1 MHEIV
6 CVGDVHEGLSFD
18 FRIDPETGISERA
31 LDLHGNFAK
40 AARWAIEHRASLF
53 CILGDLFDRAHVAP
67 VFREMVRRDVIEPLG
82 DAGIEVWILAGNHDQ
97 PRRAVRST
105 SLDDY
110 RGYSHVKVFRDP
122 KMEVRDIDG
131 RRIGFILIPYMHPE
145 QVVEQVRETLA
156 KDVPRELA
164 YEAARRTW
172 QEWIR
177 NRAQDLKD
185 ADLRILFGHFEF
197 QGVRYA
203 STAPTEVVPNDFT
216 FTPDMIPDAIDLVV
230 FGHIHMHQT
239 VGGKIVYA
247 GAPERIDWGE
257 RLDPK
262 GFLVIRPEGGW
273 SFVELPARPMDKV
286 ETVVGLGDD
295 VTDDA
300 KVEAAA
306 VSNLEPAP
314 GPEGFVLEEI
324 EMRGFMRYL
333 EKTVPPLRFPEK
345 YTVIT
350 GRTGAGKSSIL
361 DAITFALYGKT
372 TRTDIQSVKL
382 ADVCRPN
389 GYVRV
394 AFRQGDER
402 WEITRGFTTKKES
415 YLEVTRDGEAVQG
428 TIPDKERTIR
438 DVVGLDYDGFRNST
452 FVRQE
457 EMKELGAASGAQR
470 LAVFQKL
477 FRLEIFEQALERA
490 KERFT
495 IVKGDIQAKEAEI
508 AAREEAL
515 GRLPALRQ
523 QLGSLDQERRERGA
537 RVAQLQAAL
546 EAGSREMKDLEAKH
560 ERWVRSSAALEDRST
575 RLKALEAR
583 EAELR
588 DQGQIA
594 AKLEPERAA
603 LEKEIEDLDRLREE
617 LDRLKETKATHQQ
630 RETAARA
637 AGREFDLAKHE
648 HEKRRDE
655 TKDRIDE
662 LHRKIASLRTDV
674 DRETAF
680 SSLRDE
686 GRLEERVTRIAREL
700 EWLADR
706 ADLVRELSE
715 EQARAEKALF
725 RVHEKV
731 ASIDQDSFVL
741 TEYKRQLEQL
751 KDDLRREADDS
762 HRLLQ
767 PLDDAK
773 IEALRQLDAV
783 PFTEMDEKRLEFV
796 GQSVLEKAGK
806 RKRLDELTILL
817 RQVGDMSARL
827 SDLAMQRQSLE
838 TERIALETELAGL
851 RSSEEAFGTAKARIE
866 TLQGELDAERKAWHL
881 LEGQAT
887 TLKEQIAGLEAD
899 AMKLKESERQ
909 REALRGE
916 LEIYDVLVNRVFH
929 KRGVVM
935 YAVDQLLPELE
946 IEASKNLSELT
957 DGRFGRI
964 RLETYEEGR
973 GHGIRILVQGVDGQW
988 HDVAEFSGGE
998 KTQINAALRFAIA
1011 RELASMPQIG
1021 RTFGRMKTL
1030 FIDEGDLGSLDTEIS
1045 RELFV
1050 QKLLRMGEVFEKV
1063 ILITHLAEIAE
1074 RFPGRIRVT
1083 MTPNQESKA
1092 EVLS

>member
-1 MHEIV
+1 M
-6 CVGDVHEGLSFD
+6 
-18 FRIDPETGISERA
+18 
-31 LDLHGNFAK
+31 
-40 AARWAIEHRASLF
+40 W
-53 CILGDLFDRAHVAP
+53 
-67 VFREMVRRDVIEPLG
+67 
-82 DAGIEVWILAGNHDQ
+82 
-97 PRRAVRST
+97 
-105 SLDDY
+105 
-110 RGYSHVKVFRDP
+110 
-122 KMEVRDIDG
+122 
-131 RRIGFILIPYMHPE
+131 
-145 QVVEQVRETLA
+145 
-156 KDVPRELA
+156 
-164 YEAARRTW
+164 
-172 QEWIR
+172 
-177 NRAQDLKD
+177 
-185 ADLRILFGHFEF
+185 
-197 QGVRYA
+197 
-203 STAPTEVVPNDFT
+203 
-216 FTPDMIPDAIDLVV
+216 
-230 FGHIHMHQT
+230 
-239 VGGKIVYA
+239 
-247 GAPERIDWGE
+247 
-257 RLDPK
+257 
-262 GFLVIRPEGGW
+262 
-273 SFVELPARPMDKV
+273 
-286 ETVVGLGDD
+286 
-295 VTDDA
+295 
-300 KVEAAA
+300 
-306 VSNLEPAP
+306 
-314 GPEGFVLEEI
+314 
-324 EMRGFMRYL
+324 GFMRYL

-350 GRTGAGKSSIL
+350 GRTGSGKSSIL

-394 AFRQGDER
+394 AFHQGDER
-402 WEITRGFTTKKES
+402 WDVTRGFTTKKES

-457 EMKELGAASGAQR
+457 EMKELGAASGSER

-495 IVKGDIQAKEAEI
+495 SLKSDIQAKEAEI
-508 AAREEAL
+508 AARQEAL
-515 GRLPALRQ
+515 GRLPDLQ
-523 QLGSLDQERRERGA
+523 KQLGALDEDRKVRGD
-537 RVAQLQAAL
+537 RVTKLQSDFELHAKEL
-546 EAGSREMKDLEAKH
+546 KDLEAKH
-560 ERWVRSSAALEDRST
+560 ERWVTSSSALEDRTT
-575 RLKALEAR
+575 RLKVLEAR
-583 EAELR
+583 VAEVR

-594 AKLEPERAA
+594 AKLEPERA
-603 LEKEIEDLDRLREE
+603 LLQKETDDLDRLREE

-637 AGREFDLAKHE
+637 SEREFDLAKRE

-655 TKDRIDE
+655 IKNRIDE
-662 LHRKIASLRTDV
+662 LHRKIASLRTDI

-706 ADLVRELSE
+706 RDLVRELSE
-715 EQARAEKALF
+715 EQARAEKALA

-762 HRLLQ
+762 HRLIQ

-783 PFTEMDEKRLEFV
+783 PFSQQDEKRLELV
-796 GQSVLEKAGK
+796 SHSVLEKTAK
-806 RKRLDELTILL
+806 RRRLDELAILL
-817 RQVGDMSARL
+817 REVGDVSARL
-827 SDLAMQRQSLE
+827 ADLEVQRKALE
-838 TERIALETELAGL
+838 TERAALVADLEGL
-851 RSSEEAFGTAKARIE
+851 RSSEEVFATSKAKLE

-881 LEGQAT
+881 LEGQAKA
-887 TLKEQIAGLEAD
+887 LKEQIVALETD
-899 AMKLKESERQ
+899 AKKLKESERQ
-909 REALRGE
+909 RESLRGE

-935 YAVDQLLPELE
+935 YAVNQLLPELE

-957 DGRFGRI
+957 DSRFGRI

-1030 FIDEGDLGSLDTEIS
+1030 FIDEGDLGSLDTEVS

-1063 ILITHLAEIAE
+1063 ILITHLAEVADK
-1074 RFPGRIRVT
+1074 FPGRIRVT
-1083 MTPNQESKA
+1083 MTPNQESRA
-1092 EVLS
+1092 EVLA

>member
-1 MHEIV
+1 
-6 CVGDVHEGLSFD
+6 
-18 FRIDPETGISERA
+18 
-31 LDLHGNFAK
+31 
-40 AARWAIEHRASLF
+40 
-53 CILGDLFDRAHVAP
+53 
-67 VFREMVRRDVIEPLG
+67 
-82 DAGIEVWILAGNHDQ
+82 
-97 PRRAVRST
+97 
-105 SLDDY
+105 
-110 RGYSHVKVFRDP
+110 
-122 KMEVRDIDG
+122 
-131 RRIGFILIPYMHPE
+131 
-145 QVVEQVRETLA
+145 VRE
-156 KDVPRELA
+156 
-164 YEAARRTW
+164 
-172 QEWIR
+172 
-177 NRAQDLKD
+177 D
-185 ADLRILFGHFEF
+185 AEI
-197 QGVRYA
+197 A
-203 STAPTEVVPNDFT
+203 
-216 FTPDMIPDAIDLVV
+216 
-230 FGHIHMHQT
+230 
-239 VGGKIVYA
+239 
-247 GAPERIDWGE
+247 
-257 RLDPK
+257 
-262 GFLVIRPEGGW
+262 
-273 SFVELPARPMDKV
+273 
-286 ETVVGLGDD
+286 
-295 VTDDA
+295 
-300 KVEAAA
+300 AAA
-306 VSNLEPAP
+306 VSHPEPTP

-361 DAITFALYGKT
+361 DAITFALYAKT

-382 ADVCRPN
+382 ADICRPN

-402 WEITRGFTTKKES
+402 WEVTRGFTTKKES

-428 TIPDKERTIR
+428 TIPDKERTVR

-490 KERFT
+490 KERFAT
-495 IVKGDIQAKEAEI
+495 VKGDIQAKEAEI
-508 AAREEAL
+508 AAREDAL
-515 GRLPALRQ
+515 GRLPTLRD
-523 QLGSLDQERRERGA
+523 QLTTLERERKVRGV
-537 RVAQLQAAL
+537 RVAQLQTDF
-546 EAGSREMKDLEAKH
+546 ETGSREAKDLEAKH
-560 ERWVRSSAALEDRST
+560 EQWVRSSAALEDRRA
-575 RLKALEAR
+575 RLGTLEAR
-583 EAELR
+583 AAEVR

-594 AKLEPERAA
+594 AKLEPERTV
-603 LEKEIEDLDRLREE
+603 LEKEIGDLDRLREE
-617 LDRLKETKATHQQ
+617 LDRLKETKAAHQQ
-630 RETAARA
+630 REAAARA
-637 AGREFDLAKHE
+637 AEREFDLAKRE

-655 TKDRIDE
+655 IKNRIDE
-662 LHRKIASLRTDV
+662 LHRKIASLRTDI

-700 EWLADR
+700 AWLADR

-715 EQARAEKALF
+715 EQARAEKALS

-751 KDDLRREADDS
+751 KEDLRREADDS
-762 HRLLQ
+762 HRLIR

-783 PFTEMDEKRLEFV
+783 PYSDSDEKRLEIV
-796 GQSVLEKAGK
+796 GRAVVEKTAK
-806 RKRLDELTILL
+806 RKRLDELAILL
-817 RQVGDMSARL
+817 RQVGDVTARL
-827 SDLAMQRQSLE
+827 ADLEVQRG
-838 TERIALETELAGL
+838 ALEKERAVLEAEVATLQ
-851 RSSEEAFGTAKARIE
+851 SSEEAFAATKGKLEA
-866 TLQGELDAERKAWHL
+866 LQADLDVERKAWHL

-887 TLKEQIAGLEAD
+887 AMRDQIAALEAD
-899 AMKLKESERQ
+899 AKKLKESERQ

-935 YAVDQLLPELE
+935 YAVEQLLPELE

-973 GHGIRILVQGVDGQW
+973 GHGIRILVQGVDGEW

-1063 ILITHLAEIAE
+1063 ILITHLAEIAD
-1074 RFPGRIRVT
+1074 RFPSRIRVT
-1083 MTPNQESKA
+1083 MTPNQESRA
-1092 EVLS
+1092 EVIA

>member
-1 MHEIV
+1 
-6 CVGDVHEGLSFD
+6 
-18 FRIDPETGISERA
+18 
-31 LDLHGNFAK
+31 
-40 AARWAIEHRASLF
+40 
-53 CILGDLFDRAHVAP
+53 
-67 VFREMVRRDVIEPLG
+67 
-82 DAGIEVWILAGNHDQ
+82 
-97 PRRAVRST
+97 
-105 SLDDY
+105 
-110 RGYSHVKVFRDP
+110 
-122 KMEVRDIDG
+122 
-131 RRIGFILIPYMHPE
+131 
-145 QVVEQVRETLA
+145 
-156 KDVPRELA
+156 
-164 YEAARRTW
+164 
-172 QEWIR
+172 
-177 NRAQDLKD
+177 
-185 ADLRILFGHFEF
+185 
-197 QGVRYA
+197 
-203 STAPTEVVPNDFT
+203 
-216 FTPDMIPDAIDLVV
+216 
-230 FGHIHMHQT
+230 
-239 VGGKIVYA
+239 
-247 GAPERIDWGE
+247 
-257 RLDPK
+257 
-262 GFLVIRPEGGW
+262 
-273 SFVELPARPMDKV
+273 
-286 ETVVGLGDD
+286 
-295 VTDDA
+295 
-300 KVEAAA
+300 
-306 VSNLEPAP
+306 
-314 GPEGFVLEEI
+314 
-324 EMRGFMRYL
+324 MRGFMRYL

-372 TRTDIQSVKL
+372 ARTDIQSVKL
-382 ADVCRPN
+382 ADICRPN

-394 AFRQGDER
+394 TFRQGDER
-402 WEITRGFTTKKES
+402 WEVTRGFTTKKES

-428 TIPDKERTIR
+428 TIPDKERTLR

-457 EMKELGAASGAQR
+457 EMKELGAASGSER

-490 KERFT
+490 KERFAS
-495 IVKGDIQAKEAEI
+495 VRGDIQAKEAEI

-515 GRLPALRQ
+515 ARLPGLQ
-523 QLGSLDQERRERGA
+523 EQLGGLDQERKERGA
-537 RVAQLQAAL
+537 RVAKLQTDFGL
-546 EAGSREMKDLEAKH
+546 GSKEMKTLEAKH
-560 ERWVRSSAALEDRST
+560 ERWVRSSAALEDRAM
-575 RLKALEAR
+575 RLKSLEAR
-583 EAELR
+583 VAEVR

-594 AKLEPERAA
+594 AKLEPERAL
-603 LEKEIEDLDRLREE
+603 LEKETEDLDRLREE
-617 LDRLKETKATHQQ
+617 LDRLKEQKATHTQ
-630 RETAARA
+630 REAAARA
-637 AGREFDLAKHE
+637 SVREFDLAKRE

-655 TKDRIDE
+655 IKNRIDE

-700 EWLADR
+700 AWLEDR
-706 ADLVRELSE
+706 VDLVRELSE
-715 EQARAEKALF
+715 EQARAEKALA

-751 KDDLRREADDS
+751 KDDLRHEADDS
-762 HRLLQ
+762 HRLIQ

-783 PFTEMDEKRLEFV
+783 PFTERDEKRLELV
-796 GQSVLEKAGK
+796 SHSVLEKAAW
-806 RKRLDELTILL
+806 RKRLDELAVLL
-817 RQVGDMSARL
+817 RQVGDVGARL
-827 SDLAMQRQSLE
+827 TDLEVQRKALE
-838 TERIALETELAGL
+838 TERANLETELADL
-851 RSSEEAFGTAKARIE
+851 WPSEETFAATKAKLEA
-866 TLQGELDAERKAWHL
+866 LQGELDAERKAWHL

-887 TLKEQIAGLEAD
+887 ALKEQIVALETD
-899 AMKLKESERQ
+899 ARKLKESQRQ
-909 REALRGE
+909 RELLRGE

-1030 FIDEGDLGSLDTEIS
+1030 FIDEGDLGSLDTEVS

-1063 ILITHLAEIAE
+1063 ILITHLAEVAD

-1083 MTPNQESKA
+1083 MTPNQESRA
-1092 EVLS
+1092 EVLA

>member
-1 MHEIV
+1 
-6 CVGDVHEGLSFD
+6 
-18 FRIDPETGISERA
+18 
-31 LDLHGNFAK
+31 
-40 AARWAIEHRASLF
+40 
-53 CILGDLFDRAHVAP
+53 
-67 VFREMVRRDVIEPLG
+67 
-82 DAGIEVWILAGNHDQ
+82 
-97 PRRAVRST
+97 
-105 SLDDY
+105 
-110 RGYSHVKVFRDP
+110 
-122 KMEVRDIDG
+122 
-131 RRIGFILIPYMHPE
+131 
-145 QVVEQVRETLA
+145 
-156 KDVPRELA
+156 
-164 YEAARRTW
+164 
-172 QEWIR
+172 
-177 NRAQDLKD
+177 
-185 ADLRILFGHFEF
+185 
-197 QGVRYA
+197 
-203 STAPTEVVPNDFT
+203 
-216 FTPDMIPDAIDLVV
+216 
-230 FGHIHMHQT
+230 
-239 VGGKIVYA
+239 
-247 GAPERIDWGE
+247 
-257 RLDPK
+257 
-262 GFLVIRPEGGW
+262 
-273 SFVELPARPMDKV
+273 
-286 ETVVGLGDD
+286 
-295 VTDDA
+295 
-300 KVEAAA
+300 
-306 VSNLEPAP
+306 
-314 GPEGFVLEEI
+314 
-324 EMRGFMRYL
+324 MRGFMRYL

-350 GRTGAGKSSIL
+350 GRTGSGKSSIL

-394 AFRQGDER
+394 AFHQGDER
-402 WEITRGFTTKKES
+402 WEVTRGFTTKKES
-415 YLEVTRDGEAVQG
+415 YLEVTRDVEAVQG

-457 EMKELGAASGAQR
+457 EMKELGAASGSER

-495 IVKGDIQAKEAEI
+495 SLKSDIQAKEAEI

-515 GRLPALRQ
+515 GRLPGLQQ
-523 QLGSLDQERRERGA
+523 QLGSLDEERKVRGG
-537 RVAQLQAAL
+537 RVSKLQTDFELHAK
-546 EAGSREMKDLEAKH
+546 EMKDLEAKH
-560 ERWVRSSAALEDRST
+560 ERWVKSSSALEDRTT

-583 EAELR
+583 VAEVR

-594 AKLEPERAA
+594 AKLEPERTL
-603 LEKEIEDLDRLREE
+603 LEKETDDLDRLREE
-617 LDRLKETKATHQQ
+617 LDRLKETKAAHQQ

-637 AGREFDLAKHE
+637 AEREFELAKRE

-655 TKDRIDE
+655 IKNRIDE
-662 LHRKIASLRTDV
+662 LHRKIASLRTDI

-686 GRLEERVTRIAREL
+686 GRLEERVMRIAREL

-706 ADLVRELSE
+706 KDLVRELSE
-715 EQARAEKALF
+715 EQARAEKALA

-741 TEYKRQLEQL
+741 TEHKRQLEQL
-751 KDDLRREADDS
+751 KDDLRQEADDS
-762 HRLLQ
+762 HRLIQ

-783 PFTEMDEKRLEFV
+783 PFTEQNEKRLEMI
-796 GQSVLEKAGK
+796 GQSVLEKAAK
-806 RKRLDELTILL
+806 RKRLDELAILL
-817 RQVGDMSARL
+817 RQVGDVGARL
-827 SDLAMQRQSLE
+827 ADLELQRKALE
-838 TERIALETELAGL
+838 TERAALETDLAGL
-851 RSSEEAFGTAKARIE
+851 RSSEDIFVASKARLE

-881 LEGQAT
+881 LEGQAKA
-887 TLKEQIAGLEAD
+887 LKEQIAALEAD
-899 AMKLKESERQ
+899 AKKLKESERQ
-909 REALRGE
+909 RESLRGE

-957 DGRFGRI
+957 DSRFGRI

-1030 FIDEGDLGSLDTEIS
+1030 FIDEGDLGSLDTEVS

-1063 ILITHLAEIAE
+1063 ILITHLAEVADK
-1074 RFPGRIRVT
+1074 FPGRIRVT
-1083 MTPNQESKA
+1083 MTPNQESRA
-1092 EVLS
+1092 EVLA

>member
-1 MHEIV
+1 MRDAAEI
-6 CVGDVHEGLSFD
+6 E
-18 FRIDPETGISERA
+18 A
-31 LDLHGNFAK
+31 
-40 AARWAIEHRASLF
+40 
-53 CILGDLFDRAHVAP
+53 VAGP
-67 VFREMVRRDVIEPLG
+67 
-82 DAGIEVWILAGNHDQ
+82 
-97 PRRAVRST
+97 
-105 SLDDY
+105 
-110 RGYSHVKVFRDP
+110 
-122 KMEVRDIDG
+122 
-131 RRIGFILIPYMHPE
+131 
-145 QVVEQVRETLA
+145 
-156 KDVPRELA
+156 
-164 YEAARRTW
+164 
-172 QEWIR
+172 
-177 NRAQDLKD
+177 
-185 ADLRILFGHFEF
+185 
-197 QGVRYA
+197 
-203 STAPTEVVPNDFT
+203 
-216 FTPDMIPDAIDLVV
+216 
-230 FGHIHMHQT
+230 
-239 VGGKIVYA
+239 
-247 GAPERIDWGE
+247 
-257 RLDPK
+257 
-262 GFLVIRPEGGW
+262 
-273 SFVELPARPMDKV
+273 
-286 ETVVGLGDD
+286 
-295 VTDDA
+295 
-300 KVEAAA
+300 
-306 VSNLEPAP
+306 NLEPPA
-314 GPEGFVLEEI
+314 GHEGFVLEEI

-333 EKTVPPLRFPEK
+333 EKTDPPLRFPEK

-394 AFRQGDER
+394 VFRQGDER
-402 WEITRGFTTKKES
+402 WEVTRGFTTKKES

-428 TIPDKERTIR
+428 TIPEKERTVR

-495 IVKGDIQAKEAEI
+495 SVKADIQAKEAEI

-515 GRLPALRQ
+515 GRLPALQQ
-523 QLGSLDQERRERGA
+523 QLAELDQERKVRGTQ
-537 RVAQLQAAL
+537 VAGLQAAL
-546 EAGSREMKDLEAKH
+546 EAGSKKVKDLEAKH
-560 ERWVRSSAALEDRST
+560 ERWVRSSAAIEDRTS

-583 EAELR
+583 VAEVR

-594 AKLEPERAA
+594 SKLEPERAL
-603 LEKEIEDLDRLREE
+603 LETETEDLDRLRED
-617 LDRLKETKATHQQ
+617 LDRLKETKASHQQ

-637 AGREFDLAKHE
+637 AEREFDLAKRE

-655 TKDRIDE
+655 IKDRIDE

-686 GRLEERVTRIAREL
+686 GRLEERVMRIAREL
-700 EWLADR
+700 EWLQDR

-715 EQARAEKALF
+715 EQARAEKALA

-751 KDDLRREADDS
+751 KEDLRREADDS

-773 IEALRQLDAV
+773 IVALRQLEAV
-783 PFTEMDEKRLEFV
+783 PFSESDEKRLATV
-796 GQSVLEKAGK
+796 GTAVLEKAAK
-806 RKRLDELTILL
+806 RKRLDELTTLL
-817 RQVGDMSARL
+817 RQVGDVSARL
-827 SDLAMQRQSLE
+827 ADLESQRKTLE
-838 TERIALETELAGL
+838 AECAELATDIEALRPSEDAFAAAKVQLEGL
-851 RSSEEAFGTAKARIE
+851 QRD
-866 TLQGELDAERKAWHL
+866 LDTERKAWHL

-887 TLKEQIAGLEAD
+887 ALTEQIVALEKD
-899 AMKLKESERQ
+899 AVKLKESERQ
-909 REALRGE
+909 RGALRSE

-957 DGRFGRI
+957 DRRFGRI

-1011 RELASMPQIG
+1011 RELASMPQLG

-1050 QKLLRMGEVFEKV
+1050 QKLLRMGDVFEKV
-1063 ILITHLAEIAE
+1063 ILITHLAEVAE

-1083 MTPNQESKA
+1083 MTPNQESRA
-1092 EVLS
+1092 EILA

>member
-1 MHEIV
+1 
-6 CVGDVHEGLSFD
+6 
-18 FRIDPETGISERA
+18 
-31 LDLHGNFAK
+31 
-40 AARWAIEHRASLF
+40 
-53 CILGDLFDRAHVAP
+53 
-67 VFREMVRRDVIEPLG
+67 
-82 DAGIEVWILAGNHDQ
+82 
-97 PRRAVRST
+97 
-105 SLDDY
+105 
-110 RGYSHVKVFRDP
+110 
-122 KMEVRDIDG
+122 
-131 RRIGFILIPYMHPE
+131 
-145 QVVEQVRETLA
+145 
-156 KDVPRELA
+156 
-164 YEAARRTW
+164 
-172 QEWIR
+172 
-177 NRAQDLKD
+177 
-185 ADLRILFGHFEF
+185 
-197 QGVRYA
+197 
-203 STAPTEVVPNDFT
+203 
-216 FTPDMIPDAIDLVV
+216 
-230 FGHIHMHQT
+230 
-239 VGGKIVYA
+239 
-247 GAPERIDWGE
+247 
-257 RLDPK
+257 
-262 GFLVIRPEGGW
+262 
-273 SFVELPARPMDKV
+273 
-286 ETVVGLGDD
+286 
-295 VTDDA
+295 
-300 KVEAAA
+300 
-306 VSNLEPAP
+306 
-314 GPEGFVLEEI
+314 
-324 EMRGFMRYL
+324 MRYL

-350 GRTGAGKSSIL
+350 GRTGSGKSSIL

-394 AFRQGDER
+394 AFHQGDER
-402 WEITRGFTTKKES
+402 WDVTRGFTTKKES

-457 EMKELGAASGAQR
+457 EMKELGAASGSER

-477 FRLEIFEQALERA
+477 FRLEVFEQALERA

-495 IVKGDIQAKEAEI
+495 SLKSDIQAKEAEI

-515 GRLPALRQ
+515 GRLPGLQQ
-523 QLGSLDQERRERGA
+523 QLAGLDEERKVRGD
-537 RVAQLQAAL
+537 RVSKLQTDFEL
-546 EAGSREMKDLEAKH
+546 HSKETKDLEAKH
-560 ERWVRSSAALEDRST
+560 ERWVRSSSALEDRT
-575 RLKALEAR
+575 ARLKALEAR
-583 EAELR
+583 VAEVR

-594 AKLEPERAA
+594 AKLEPERA
-603 LEKEIEDLDRLREE
+603 LLQKETEDLDRLREE
-617 LDRLKETKATHQQ
+617 LDRLKERKASHQQ

-637 AGREFDLAKHE
+637 SEREFDLAKRE

-655 TKDRIDE
+655 IKNRIDE
-662 LHRKIASLRTDV
+662 LHRKIASLRTDI

-700 EWLADR
+700 AWLADR
-706 ADLVRELSE
+706 SDLVRELSE
-715 EQARAEKALF
+715 EQARAEKALA

-741 TEYKRQLEQL
+741 TEYKSQLEQL
-751 KDDLRREADDS
+751 KDDLRHEADDS
-762 HRLLQ
+762 HRLIQ

-783 PFTEMDEKRLEFV
+783 PFTEMDEKRLDLV
-796 GQSVLEKAGK
+796 SHSVLEKTAK
-806 RKRLDELTILL
+806 RKRLDELAILL
-817 RQVGDMSARL
+817 REVGDVSARL
-827 SDLAMQRQSLE
+827 ADLEVQRKTLEAERAALVRDLAE
-838 TERIALETELAGL
+838 L
-851 RSSEEAFGTAKARIE
+851 RSSEDAFAASKAKLE
-866 TLQGELDAERKAWHL
+866 TLQSELDAERKAWHL
-881 LEGQAT
+881 LEGQAKA
-887 TLKEQIAGLEAD
+887 LKEQIAALETD
-899 AMKLKESERQ
+899 AKKLKESERQ
-909 REALRGE
+909 RESLRGE

-957 DGRFGRI
+957 DSRFGRI

-973 GHGIRILVQGVDGQW
+973 GHGIRILVQGVDAQW

-1030 FIDEGDLGSLDTEIS
+1030 FIDEGDLGSLDTEVS

-1063 ILITHLAEIAE
+1063 ILITHLAEVADK
-1074 RFPGRIRVT
+1074 FPGRIRVT
-1083 MTPNQESKA
+1083 MTPNQESRA
-1092 EVLS
+1092 EVLA

>member
-1 MHEIV
+1 
-6 CVGDVHEGLSFD
+6 
-18 FRIDPETGISERA
+18 
-31 LDLHGNFAK
+31 
-40 AARWAIEHRASLF
+40 
-53 CILGDLFDRAHVAP
+53 
-67 VFREMVRRDVIEPLG
+67 
-82 DAGIEVWILAGNHDQ
+82 
-97 PRRAVRST
+97 
-105 SLDDY
+105 
-110 RGYSHVKVFRDP
+110 
-122 KMEVRDIDG
+122 VRDDAEI
-131 RRIGFILIPYMHPE
+131 E
-145 QVVEQVRETLA
+145 TAVVSNIE
-156 KDVPRELA
+156 
-164 YEAARRTW
+164 
-172 QEWIR
+172 
-177 NRAQDLKD
+177 
-185 ADLRILFGHFEF
+185 
-197 QGVRYA
+197 
-203 STAPTEVVPNDFT
+203 APT
-216 FTPDMIPDAIDLVV
+216 A
-230 FGHIHMHQT
+230 
-239 VGGKIVYA
+239 
-247 GAPERIDWGE
+247 
-257 RLDPK
+257 
-262 GFLVIRPEGGW
+262 
-273 SFVELPARPMDKV
+273 
-286 ETVVGLGDD
+286 
-295 VTDDA
+295 
-300 KVEAAA
+300 
-306 VSNLEPAP
+306 
-314 GPEGFVLEEI
+314 PEGFVLEEI

-382 ADVCRPN
+382 SDVCRPN

-394 AFRQGDER
+394 AFHQGDER
-402 WEITRGFTTKKES
+402 WDVTRGFTTKKES

-457 EMKELGAASGAQR
+457 EMKELGAASGSER

-495 IVKGDIQAKEAEI
+495 SLKSDIQAKEAEI

-515 GRLPALRQ
+515 GRLPDLHQ
-523 QLGSLDQERRERGA
+523 QLGGLDEERKVRGD
-537 RVAQLQAAL
+537 RVAKLQSDF
-546 EAGSREMKDLEAKH
+546 EVHSKEMKDLEVKH
-560 ERWVRSSAALEDRST
+560 ERWVRSSSALEDRTT

-583 EAELR
+583 VAEVR

-594 AKLEPERAA
+594 AKLEPERA
-603 LEKEIEDLDRLREE
+603 LLQKETDDLDRLREE
-617 LDRLKETKATHQQ
+617 LDLLKETKATHQQ
-630 RETAARA
+630 REAAARA
-637 AGREFDLAKHE
+637 SEREFDLAKRE

-655 TKDRIDE
+655 IKNRIDE
-662 LHRKIASLRTDV
+662 LHRKIASLRTDI

-686 GRLEERVTRIAREL
+686 GRLEERVTRIGREL

-706 ADLVRELSE
+706 VDLVRELSE
-715 EQARAEKALF
+715 EQARAEKALA

-751 KDDLRREADDS
+751 KDDLRHEADDS
-762 HRLLQ
+762 HRLIQ

-783 PFTEMDEKRLEFV
+783 PFTERDEKRLDTV
-796 GQSVLEKAGK
+796 SHSVLEKAAQ
-806 RKRLDELTILL
+806 RKRLDELAILL
-817 RQVGDMSARL
+817 RQVGDVSARL
-827 SDLAMQRQSLE
+827 VDLEVQRKSLE
-838 TERIALETELAGL
+838 TEHAALEAELAGL
-851 RSSEEAFGTAKARIE
+851 RSSEEAFAAAKAKLE
-866 TLQGELDAERKAWHL
+866 ALQGELDAERKAWHL

-887 TLKEQIAGLEAD
+887 ALKEQIAALETD
-899 AMKLKESERQ
+899 AKKLKESERQ
-909 REALRGE
+909 RGALREE

-973 GHGIRILVQGVDGQW
+973 GHGIRILVQGVDGRW

-1030 FIDEGDLGSLDTEIS
+1030 FIDEGDLGSLDTEVS

-1063 ILITHLAEIAE
+1063 ILITHLTEVAEK
-1074 RFPGRIRVT
+1074 FPGRIRVT
-1083 MTPNQESKA
+1083 MTPSQESRA
-1092 EVLS
+1092 EVLA

>member
-1 MHEIV
+1 
-6 CVGDVHEGLSFD
+6 
-18 FRIDPETGISERA
+18 
-31 LDLHGNFAK
+31 
-40 AARWAIEHRASLF
+40 
-53 CILGDLFDRAHVAP
+53 
-67 VFREMVRRDVIEPLG
+67 
-82 DAGIEVWILAGNHDQ
+82 
-97 PRRAVRST
+97 
-105 SLDDY
+105 
-110 RGYSHVKVFRDP
+110 
-122 KMEVRDIDG
+122 VRDDAEI
-131 RRIGFILIPYMHPE
+131 
-145 QVVEQVRETLA
+145 
-156 KDVPRELA
+156 
-164 YEAARRTW
+164 EA
-172 QEWIR
+172 
-177 NRAQDLKD
+177 
-185 ADLRILFGHFEF
+185 
-197 QGVRYA
+197 
-203 STAPTEVVPNDFT
+203 S
-216 FTPDMIPDAIDLVV
+216 
-230 FGHIHMHQT
+230 
-239 VGGKIVYA
+239 
-247 GAPERIDWGE
+247 
-257 RLDPK
+257 
-262 GFLVIRPEGGW
+262 
-273 SFVELPARPMDKV
+273 
-286 ETVVGLGDD
+286 
-295 VTDDA
+295 
-300 KVEAAA
+300 A
-306 VSNLEPAP
+306 VSNLEPSP

-402 WEITRGFTTKKES
+402 WEVTRGFTTKKES
-415 YLEVTRDGEAVQG
+415 YLELTRDGEAVQG

-452 FVRQE
+452 FVRQD

-490 KERFT
+490 KEKFAS
-495 IVKGDIQAKEAEI
+495 VKSDIQAKDAEI
-508 AAREEAL
+508 AAREESL
-515 GRLPALRQ
+515 GRLPSLQ
-523 QLGSLDQERRERGA
+523 EQLAGLDQERKVRGEKV
-537 RVAQLQAAL
+537 RQLQGAFEAL
-546 EAGSREMKDLEAKH
+546 TKEVKDLETKH
-560 ERWVRSSAALEDRST
+560 ERWVRSSAALEDRTT
-575 RLKALEAR
+575 RLRALEIR
-583 EAELR
+583 TAEVR

-594 AKLEPERAA
+594 AKLEPERSL
-603 LEKEIEDLDRLREE
+603 LEKETEDLDRLREE
-617 LDRLKETKATHQQ
+617 FDRLKETKAAHLQ

-637 AGREFDLAKHE
+637 AEREFDLAKRE

-655 TKDRIDE
+655 IKNRIDE
-662 LHRKIASLRTDV
+662 MHRKIASLRTDI

-700 EWLADR
+700 EWLAER
-706 ADLVRELSE
+706 PGLVRELSE
-715 EQARAEKALF
+715 EQARAEKALA

-741 TEYKRQLEQL
+741 TEYKRQIEQL

-762 HRLLQ
+762 HRLIQ

-773 IEALRQLDAV
+773 IEALRQLDAIPYSEV
-783 PFTEMDEKRLEFV
+783 DEKRLELLSRAV
-796 GQSVLEKAGK
+796 VDKTGK
-806 RKRLDELTILL
+806 RKRLDDLTILL
-817 RQVGDMSARL
+817 RQVGEVVARL
-827 SDLAMQRQSLE
+827 ADLEVQRN
-838 TERIALETELAGL
+838 ALEKERGDLEVDIASL
-851 RSSEEAFGTAKARIE
+851 RPSEEAFATVKGKLE
-866 TLQGELDAERKAWHL
+866 TLQAELDVERKAWHL

-887 TLKEQIAGLEAD
+887 ALKEQIVALEAD
-899 AMKLKESERQ
+899 AKKLKESERQ
-909 REALRGE
+909 REAMRGE

-957 DGRFGRI
+957 DSRFGRI

-1063 ILITHLAEIAE
+1063 ILITHLAEVAE
-1074 RFPGRIRVT
+1074 KFPGRIRVT
-1083 MTPNQESKA
+1083 MTPSQESRA
-1092 EVLS
+1092 EVLA

>member
-1 MHEIV
+1 
-6 CVGDVHEGLSFD
+6 
-18 FRIDPETGISERA
+18 
-31 LDLHGNFAK
+31 
-40 AARWAIEHRASLF
+40 
-53 CILGDLFDRAHVAP
+53 
-67 VFREMVRRDVIEPLG
+67 
-82 DAGIEVWILAGNHDQ
+82 
-97 PRRAVRST
+97 
-105 SLDDY
+105 
-110 RGYSHVKVFRDP
+110 
-122 KMEVRDIDG
+122 
-131 RRIGFILIPYMHPE
+131 
-145 QVVEQVRETLA
+145 
-156 KDVPRELA
+156 
-164 YEAARRTW
+164 
-172 QEWIR
+172 
-177 NRAQDLKD
+177 
-185 ADLRILFGHFEF
+185 
-197 QGVRYA
+197 
-203 STAPTEVVPNDFT
+203 
-216 FTPDMIPDAIDLVV
+216 
-230 FGHIHMHQT
+230 
-239 VGGKIVYA
+239 
-247 GAPERIDWGE
+247 
-257 RLDPK
+257 
-262 GFLVIRPEGGW
+262 
-273 SFVELPARPMDKV
+273 
-286 ETVVGLGDD
+286 
-295 VTDDA
+295 
-300 KVEAAA
+300 
-306 VSNLEPAP
+306 
-314 GPEGFVLEEI
+314 
-324 EMRGFMRYL
+324 MRGFMRYL

-372 TRTDIQSVKL
+372 ARTDIQSVKL
-382 ADVCRPN
+382 ADICRPN

-394 AFRQGDER
+394 TFRQGDER
-402 WEITRGFTTKKES
+402 WEVTRGFTTKKES

-428 TIPDKERTIR
+428 TIPDKERTLR

-457 EMKELGAASGAQR
+457 EMKELGAASGSER

-490 KERFT
+490 KERFAS
-495 IVKGDIQAKEAEI
+495 VRGDIQAKEAEI

-515 GRLPALRQ
+515 ARLPGLQ
-523 QLGSLDQERRERGA
+523 EQLGGLDQERKERGA
-537 RVAQLQAAL
+537 RVAKLQTDFGL
-546 EAGSREMKDLEAKH
+546 GSKEMKTLEAKH
-560 ERWVRSSAALEDRST
+560 ERWVRSSAALEDRAM
-575 RLKALEAR
+575 RLKSLEAR
-583 EAELR
+583 VTEVR

-594 AKLEPERAA
+594 AKLEPERAL
-603 LEKEIEDLDRLREE
+603 LEKETEDLDRLREE
-617 LDRLKETKATHQQ
+617 LDRLKEQKATHTQ
-630 RETAARA
+630 REAAARA
-637 AGREFDLAKHE
+637 SVREFDLAKRE

-655 TKDRIDE
+655 IKNRIDE

-700 EWLADR
+700 AWLEDR
-706 ADLVRELSE
+706 VDLVRELSE
-715 EQARAEKALF
+715 EQARAEKALA

-751 KDDLRREADDS
+751 KDDLRHEADDS
-762 HRLLQ
+762 HRLIQ

-783 PFTEMDEKRLEFV
+783 PFTERDEKRLELV
-796 GQSVLEKAGK
+796 SHSVLEKAAW
-806 RKRLDELTILL
+806 RKRLDELAVLL
-817 RQVGDMSARL
+817 RQVGDVGARL
-827 SDLAMQRQSLE
+827 TDLEVQRKVLE
-838 TERIALETELAGL
+838 TERANLETELADL
-851 RSSEEAFGTAKARIE
+851 RPSEETFAATKAKLEA
-866 TLQGELDAERKAWHL
+866 LQGELDAERKAWHL

-887 TLKEQIAGLEAD
+887 ALKEQIVALETD
-899 AMKLKESERQ
+899 ARKLKESQRQ
-909 REALRGE
+909 RELLRGE

-1030 FIDEGDLGSLDTEIS
+1030 FIDEGDLGSLDTEVS

-1063 ILITHLAEIAE
+1063 ILITHLAEVAD

-1083 MTPNQESKA
+1083 MTPNQESRA
-1092 EVLS
+1092 EVLA

>member
-1 MHEIV
+1 
-6 CVGDVHEGLSFD
+6 
-18 FRIDPETGISERA
+18 
-31 LDLHGNFAK
+31 
-40 AARWAIEHRASLF
+40 
-53 CILGDLFDRAHVAP
+53 
-67 VFREMVRRDVIEPLG
+67 
-82 DAGIEVWILAGNHDQ
+82 
-97 PRRAVRST
+97 
-105 SLDDY
+105 
-110 RGYSHVKVFRDP
+110 
-122 KMEVRDIDG
+122 
-131 RRIGFILIPYMHPE
+131 
-145 QVVEQVRETLA
+145 
-156 KDVPRELA
+156 
-164 YEAARRTW
+164 
-172 QEWIR
+172 
-177 NRAQDLKD
+177 
-185 ADLRILFGHFEF
+185 
-197 QGVRYA
+197 
-203 STAPTEVVPNDFT
+203 
-216 FTPDMIPDAIDLVV
+216 
-230 FGHIHMHQT
+230 
-239 VGGKIVYA
+239 
-247 GAPERIDWGE
+247 
-257 RLDPK
+257 
-262 GFLVIRPEGGW
+262 
-273 SFVELPARPMDKV
+273 
-286 ETVVGLGDD
+286 
-295 VTDDA
+295 
-300 KVEAAA
+300 
-306 VSNLEPAP
+306 
-314 GPEGFVLEEI
+314 
-324 EMRGFMRYL
+324 MRGFMRYL

-372 TRTDIQSVKL
+372 ARTDIQSVRL
-382 ADVCRPN
+382 ADICRPN

-402 WEITRGFTTKKES
+402 WEVTRGFTTKKES
-415 YLEVTRDGEAVQG
+415 HLEVTRDGEAVQG

-457 EMKELGAASGAQR
+457 EMKELGAASGSER

-490 KERFT
+490 KDRFAS
-495 IVKGDIQAKEAEI
+495 VRGDIQAKEAEI

-515 GRLPALRQ
+515 ARLPGLQ
-523 QLGSLDQERRERGA
+523 EQLGGLDQERKERGA
-537 RVAQLQAAL
+537 RVAKLQTDFEL
-546 EAGSREMKDLEAKH
+546 GSKEMKTLEAKH
-560 ERWVRSSAALEDRST
+560 ERWVRSSAALEDRAM
-575 RLKALEAR
+575 RLKSLEAR
-583 EAELR
+583 VAEVR

-594 AKLEPERAA
+594 AKLEPERAL
-603 LEKEIEDLDRLREE
+603 LEKETEDLERLREE
-617 LDRLKETKATHQQ
+617 LDRLKETKATHTQ
-630 RETAARA
+630 REAAARA
-637 AGREFDLAKHE
+637 SEREFDLAKRE

-655 TKDRIDE
+655 IKNRIDE

-700 EWLADR
+700 AWLEDR
-706 ADLVRELSE
+706 VDLVRELSE
-715 EQARAEKALF
+715 EQARAEKALA

-751 KDDLRREADDS
+751 KDDLRHEADDS
-762 HRLLQ
+762 HRLIH

-783 PFTEMDEKRLEFV
+783 PFTERDEKRLELV
-796 GQSVLEKAGK
+796 SHSVLEKAAW
-806 RKRLDELTILL
+806 RKRLDELAILL
-817 RQVGDMSARL
+817 RQVGDVGARL
-827 SDLAMQRQSLE
+827 TDLEVQRKALE
-838 TERIALETELAGL
+838 TERANLETQLADL
-851 RSSEEAFGTAKARIE
+851 RPSEETFAATKAKLEA
-866 TLQGELDAERKAWHL
+866 LQRELDAERKAWHL

-887 TLKEQIAGLEAD
+887 ALKEQIVALETD
-899 AMKLKESERQ
+899 AKKLKESQRQ
-909 REALRGE
+909 RESLRGE

-957 DGRFGRI
+957 DRRFGRI

-1030 FIDEGDLGSLDTEIS
+1030 FIDEGDLGSLDTEVS

-1063 ILITHLAEIAE
+1063 ILITHLAEVAD

-1083 MTPNQESKA
+1083 MTPNQESRA
-1092 EVLS
+1092 EVLA

>member
-1 MHEIV
+1 
-6 CVGDVHEGLSFD
+6 
-18 FRIDPETGISERA
+18 
-31 LDLHGNFAK
+31 
-40 AARWAIEHRASLF
+40 
-53 CILGDLFDRAHVAP
+53 
-67 VFREMVRRDVIEPLG
+67 
-82 DAGIEVWILAGNHDQ
+82 
-97 PRRAVRST
+97 
-105 SLDDY
+105 
-110 RGYSHVKVFRDP
+110 
-122 KMEVRDIDG
+122 
-131 RRIGFILIPYMHPE
+131 
-145 QVVEQVRETLA
+145 
-156 KDVPRELA
+156 
-164 YEAARRTW
+164 
-172 QEWIR
+172 
-177 NRAQDLKD
+177 
-185 ADLRILFGHFEF
+185 
-197 QGVRYA
+197 
-203 STAPTEVVPNDFT
+203 
-216 FTPDMIPDAIDLVV
+216 
-230 FGHIHMHQT
+230 
-239 VGGKIVYA
+239 
-247 GAPERIDWGE
+247 
-257 RLDPK
+257 
-262 GFLVIRPEGGW
+262 
-273 SFVELPARPMDKV
+273 
-286 ETVVGLGDD
+286 
-295 VTDDA
+295 
-300 KVEAAA
+300 
-306 VSNLEPAP
+306 
-314 GPEGFVLEEI
+314 
-324 EMRGFMRYL
+324 MRGFMRYL

-372 TRTDIQSVKL
+372 ARTDIQSVKL
-382 ADVCRPN
+382 ADICRPN

-402 WEITRGFTTKKES
+402 WEVTRGFTTKKES
-415 YLEVTRDGEAVQG
+415 YLEVTRDAEAVQG
-428 TIPDKERTIR
+428 TIPDKERTLR

-457 EMKELGAASGAQR
+457 EMKELGAASGSER

-490 KERFT
+490 KERFAS
-495 IVKGDIQAKEAEI
+495 VRGDVQAKEAEI

-515 GRLPALRQ
+515 ARLPGLQ
-523 QLGSLDQERRERGA
+523 EQLGGLDHERRERGA
-537 RVAQLQAAL
+537 RVAELQTDFEL
-546 EAGSREMKDLEAKH
+546 GSKEMKTLEAKH
-560 ERWVRSSAALEDRST
+560 ERWVRSSAALEDRAM
-575 RLKALEAR
+575 RLKSLEAR
-583 EAELR
+583 AAEVR

-594 AKLEPERAA
+594 AKLEPERAL
-603 LEKEIEDLDRLREE
+603 LEKETEDLDRLREE
-617 LDRLKETKATHQQ
+617 LDRLKETKATHTQ
-630 RETAARA
+630 REAAARA
-637 AGREFDLAKHE
+637 SEREFDLAKRE

-655 TKDRIDE
+655 IKNRIDE

-700 EWLADR
+700 AWLEDR
-706 ADLVRELSE
+706 VDLVRELSE
-715 EQARAEKALF
+715 EQARAEKALA

-751 KDDLRREADDS
+751 KDDLRHEADDS
-762 HRLLQ
+762 HRLIQ

-783 PFTEMDEKRLEFV
+783 PFTERDEKRLELV
-796 GQSVLEKAGK
+796 SHSVLEKAAR
-806 RKRLDELTILL
+806 RKRLDELAVLL
-817 RQVGDMSARL
+817 RQVGDVGARL
-827 SDLAMQRQSLE
+827 MDLEVQRKALE
-838 TERIALETELAGL
+838 KERANLETELADL
-851 RSSEEAFGTAKARIE
+851 RPSEEAFAATKATLE
-866 TLQGELDAERKAWHL
+866 ALQGELDAERKAWHL

-887 TLKEQIAGLEAD
+887 ALKEQIVALETD
-899 AMKLKESERQ
+899 ARKLKESQRQ
-909 REALRGE
+909 RESLRGE

-1030 FIDEGDLGSLDTEIS
+1030 FIDEGDLGSLDTEVS

-1063 ILITHLAEIAE
+1063 ILITHLAEVAD

-1083 MTPNQESKA
+1083 MTPNQESRA
-1092 EVLS
+1092 EVLA

>member
-1 MHEIV
+1 M
-6 CVGDVHEGLSFD
+6 
-18 FRIDPETGISERA
+18 
-31 LDLHGNFAK
+31 
-40 AARWAIEHRASLF
+40 
-53 CILGDLFDRAHVAP
+53 
-67 VFREMVRRDVIEPLG
+67 RDE
-82 DAGIEVWILAGNHDQ
+82 AEV
-97 PRRAVRST
+97 
-105 SLDDY
+105 
-110 RGYSHVKVFRDP
+110 
-122 KMEVRDIDG
+122 EV
-131 RRIGFILIPYMHPE
+131 
-145 QVVEQVRETLA
+145 
-156 KDVPRELA
+156 
-164 YEAARRTW
+164 
-172 QEWIR
+172 
-177 NRAQDLKD
+177 
-185 ADLRILFGHFEF
+185 
-197 QGVRYA
+197 
-203 STAPTEVVPNDFT
+203 
-216 FTPDMIPDAIDLVV
+216 
-230 FGHIHMHQT
+230 
-239 VGGKIVYA
+239 
-247 GAPERIDWGE
+247 
-257 RLDPK
+257 
-262 GFLVIRPEGGW
+262 
-273 SFVELPARPMDKV
+273 
-286 ETVVGLGDD
+286 
-295 VTDDA
+295 
-300 KVEAAA
+300 AA
-306 VSNLEPAP
+306 VSNLEPTPSA
-314 GPEGFVLEEI
+314 EGFVLEEI

-402 WEITRGFTTKKES
+402 WEVTRGFTTKKES

-457 EMKELGAASGAQR
+457 EMKELGAAGGAQR

-495 IVKGDIQAKEAEI
+495 SVKGDIQAKEAEI

-523 QLGSLDQERRERGA
+523 QLGGLDEERKQRGA

-546 EAGSREMKDLEAKH
+546 EAGSKEMQDLEAKH
-560 ERWVRSSAALEDRST
+560 ERWVRSSAALEDRSL
-575 RLKALEAR
+575 RLKALGAR
-583 EAELR
+583 EAEVR

-603 LEKEIEDLDRLREE
+603 LENEIGDLDRVREE
-617 LDRLKETKATHQQ
+617 LDRLKETKAAHEQ

-655 TKDRIDE
+655 TKNRIDE
-662 LHRKIASLRTDV
+662 LHRKIASLRTDI

-715 EQARAEKALF
+715 EQARAEKALS

-731 ASIDQDSFVL
+731 ASIDADSFVL

-751 KDDLRREADDS
+751 KDDLRREADES

-783 PFTEMDEKRLEFV
+783 PFTELDGKRLVLV
-796 GQSVLEKAGK
+796 GESVAEKAGK

-817 RQVGDMSARL
+817 RQVGDVSARL
-827 SDLAMQRQSLE
+827 ADFAVQRKSLE
-838 TERIALETELAGL
+838 AERTSLEAELAGL
-851 RSSEEAFGTAKARIE
+851 RSSEEAFGAAKAKIE

-887 TLKEQIAGLEAD
+887 TLTEQIAGLEAD
-899 AMKLKESERQ
+899 AKKLKESQRQ

-973 GHGIRILVQGVDGQW
+973 GHGIRILVQGVDGRW

-1063 ILITHLAEIAE
+1063 ILITHLAEIAD

-1083 MTPNQESKA
+1083 MTPTQESRA

>member
-177 NRAQDLKD
+177 NRAQDLRD

-216 FTPDMIPDAIDLVV
+216 FTTDMIPDTIDLVV

-286 ETVVGLGDD
+286 ETVVGMGDD
-295 VTDDA
+295 VTEKVLAAIPMEVTGHLVRIEVTLPDELRNRLDEKRLADRLRDA
-300 KVEAAA
+300 FHYEVKFISASRPRV
-306 VSNLEPAP
+306 V
-314 GPEGFVLEEI
+314 
-324 EMRGFMRYL
+324 
-333 EKTVPPLRFPEK
+333 TEK

-402 WEITRGFTTKKES
+402 WEVTRGFTTKKES
-415 YLEVTRDGEAVQG
+415 YLELTRDGEAVQG

-495 IVKGDIQAKEAEI
+495 SVKGDIQAKDAEI
-508 AAREEAL
+508 SAREEAL
-515 GRLPALRQ
+515 GRLPALQ
-523 QLGSLDQERRERGA
+523 EQLGGLDQERKERGT
-537 RVAQLQAAL
+537 RVAQLQATL

-560 ERWVRSSAALEDRST
+560 ERWVRSSAALEDRT
-575 RLKALEAR
+575 ARLKALETR
-583 EAELR
+583 EAEVR

-594 AKLEPERAA
+594 AKLEPERAT

-617 LDRLKETKATHQQ
+617 RDRLKETKADHQQ

-662 LHRKIASLRTDV
+662 LHRKIASLRTDI

-700 EWLADR
+700 QWLVDR

-715 EQARAEKALF
+715 EQARAEKALS

-751 KDDLRREADDS
+751 KDDPRREADDS
-762 HRLLQ
+762 HRLLP
-767 PLDDAK
+767 PLDD
-773 IEALRQLDAV
+773 
-783 PFTEMDEKRLEFV
+783 
-796 GQSVLEKAGK
+796 
-806 RKRLDELTILL
+806 
-817 RQVGDMSARL
+817 
-827 SDLAMQRQSLE
+827 
-838 TERIALETELAGL
+838 
-851 RSSEEAFGTAKARIE
+851 ARIE

-899 AMKLKESERQ
+899 AVKLKESERQ
-909 REALRGE
+909 REALRGQ

-973 GHGIRILVQGVDGQW
+973 GHGIRILVQGVDGEW

-1092 EVLS
+1092 EVLA

>member
-1 MHEIV
+1 M
-6 CVGDVHEGLSFD
+6 
-18 FRIDPETGISERA
+18 
-31 LDLHGNFAK
+31 
-40 AARWAIEHRASLF
+40 
-53 CILGDLFDRAHVAP
+53 
-67 VFREMVRRDVIEPLG
+67 
-82 DAGIEVWILAGNHDQ
+82 
-97 PRRAVRST
+97 
-105 SLDDY
+105 
-110 RGYSHVKVFRDP
+110 
-122 KMEVRDIDG
+122 
-131 RRIGFILIPYMHPE
+131 
-145 QVVEQVRETLA
+145 
-156 KDVPRELA
+156 
-164 YEAARRTW
+164 
-172 QEWIR
+172 
-177 NRAQDLKD
+177 
-185 ADLRILFGHFEF
+185 
-197 QGVRYA
+197 
-203 STAPTEVVPNDFT
+203 
-216 FTPDMIPDAIDLVV
+216 
-230 FGHIHMHQT
+230 
-239 VGGKIVYA
+239 
-247 GAPERIDWGE
+247 
-257 RLDPK
+257 
-262 GFLVIRPEGGW
+262 
-273 SFVELPARPMDKV
+273 
-286 ETVVGLGDD
+286 
-295 VTDDA
+295 
-300 KVEAAA
+300 
-306 VSNLEPAP
+306 
-314 GPEGFVLEEI
+314 

-333 EKTVPPLRFPEK
+333 EKTAPPLRFPEK

-372 TRTDIQSVKL
+372 ARTDIQSVKL
-382 ADVCRPN
+382 ADICRPN

-402 WEITRGFTTKKES
+402 WEVTRGFTTKKES

-457 EMKELGAASGAQR
+457 EMKELGAASGSER

-477 FRLEIFEQALERA
+477 FRLEVFEQALERA

-495 IVKGDIQAKEAEI
+495 SVRGDIQAKEAEI

-515 GRLPALRQ
+515 ARLPGLQ
-523 QLGSLDQERRERGA
+523 EQLGGLDQERKERGA
-537 RVAQLQAAL
+537 RVAKLQTDFEL
-546 EAGSREMKDLEAKH
+546 GSREMKALEAKH
-560 ERWVRSSAALEDRST
+560 ERWVRSSAALEDRAM
-575 RLKALEAR
+575 RLKSLEAR
-583 EAELR
+583 VAEVR

-594 AKLEPERAA
+594 AKLEPERAL
-603 LEKEIEDLDRLREE
+603 LEKETEDLDRLREE
-617 LDRLKETKATHQQ
+617 LDRLKETKATHTQ
-630 RETAARA
+630 REAAARA
-637 AGREFDLAKHE
+637 SEREFDLAKRE

-655 TKDRIDE
+655 IKNRIDE

-700 EWLADR
+700 AWLEDR
-706 ADLVRELSE
+706 VDLVRELSE
-715 EQARAEKALF
+715 EQARAEKALA

-762 HRLLQ
+762 HRLIQ

-783 PFTEMDEKRLEFV
+783 PFTERDEKRLELV
-796 GQSVLEKAGK
+796 SHSVLEKAAW
-806 RKRLDELTILL
+806 RKRLDELAVLL
-817 RQVGDMSARL
+817 RQVGDVGARL
-827 SDLAMQRQSLE
+827 TDLEVQRKALE
-838 TERIALETELAGL
+838 TERTDLETELADL
-851 RSSEEAFGTAKARIE
+851 RPSEETFAATKAKLEA
-866 TLQGELDAERKAWHL
+866 LQGELDGERKAWHL

-887 TLKEQIAGLEAD
+887 ALKEQIVALEAD
-899 AMKLKESERQ
+899 AKRLKESQRQ
-909 REALRGE
+909 RESLRGE

-1030 FIDEGDLGSLDTEIS
+1030 FIDEGDLGSLDTEVS

-1063 ILITHLAEIAE
+1063 ILITHLAEVAD

-1083 MTPNQESKA
+1083 MTPNQESRA
-1092 EVLS
+1092 EVLA

>member
-1 MHEIV
+1 
-6 CVGDVHEGLSFD
+6 
-18 FRIDPETGISERA
+18 
-31 LDLHGNFAK
+31 
-40 AARWAIEHRASLF
+40 
-53 CILGDLFDRAHVAP
+53 
-67 VFREMVRRDVIEPLG
+67 
-82 DAGIEVWILAGNHDQ
+82 
-97 PRRAVRST
+97 
-105 SLDDY
+105 
-110 RGYSHVKVFRDP
+110 
-122 KMEVRDIDG
+122 
-131 RRIGFILIPYMHPE
+131 
-145 QVVEQVRETLA
+145 
-156 KDVPRELA
+156 
-164 YEAARRTW
+164 
-172 QEWIR
+172 
-177 NRAQDLKD
+177 
-185 ADLRILFGHFEF
+185 
-197 QGVRYA
+197 
-203 STAPTEVVPNDFT
+203 
-216 FTPDMIPDAIDLVV
+216 
-230 FGHIHMHQT
+230 
-239 VGGKIVYA
+239 
-247 GAPERIDWGE
+247 
-257 RLDPK
+257 
-262 GFLVIRPEGGW
+262 
-273 SFVELPARPMDKV
+273 
-286 ETVVGLGDD
+286 
-295 VTDDA
+295 
-300 KVEAAA
+300 
-306 VSNLEPAP
+306 
-314 GPEGFVLEEI
+314 
-324 EMRGFMRYL
+324 MRGFMRYL

-350 GRTGAGKSSIL
+350 GRTGSGKSSIL

-394 AFRQGDER
+394 AFHQGDER
-402 WEITRGFTTKKES
+402 WDVTRGFTTKKES

-457 EMKELGAASGAQR
+457 EMKELGAASGSER
-470 LAVFQKL
+470 LSVFQKL

-495 IVKGDIQAKEAEI
+495 SLKSDIQAKEAEI
-508 AAREEAL
+508 AARQEAL
-515 GRLPALRQ
+515 GRLPGLQQELGAL
-523 QLGSLDQERRERGA
+523 DDERKVRGG
-537 RVAQLQAAL
+537 RVAKLQTDFEVHAK
-546 EAGSREMKDLEAKH
+546 EMKDLEAKH
-560 ERWVRSSAALEDRST
+560 ERWVKSSSALEDRTT

-583 EAELR
+583 VAEVQ

-594 AKLEPERAA
+594 AKLEPERA
-603 LEKEIEDLDRLREE
+603 LLQKETDDLDRLREE
-617 LDRLKETKATHQQ
+617 LDRLKETKAAHQQ

-637 AGREFDLAKHE
+637 SEREFDLAKRE
-648 HEKRRDE
+648 HEKRRDGI
-655 TKDRIDE
+655 KNRIDE
-662 LHRKIASLRTDV
+662 LHRKIASLRTDI

-706 ADLVRELSE
+706 VDLVRELSE
-715 EQARAEKALF
+715 EQARAEKALA

-751 KDDLRREADDS
+751 KDDLRQEADDS
-762 HRLLQ
+762 HRLIQ

-783 PFTEMDEKRLEFV
+783 PFSQQDEKRVELV
-796 GQSVLEKAGK
+796 GRSVLERAAK
-806 RKRLDELTILL
+806 RKRLDELAVLL
-817 RQVGDMSARL
+817 RQVGDVSARL
-827 SDLAMQRQSLE
+827 VDLEVQRKALE
-838 TERIALETELAGL
+838 TERTALVTDLAAL
-851 RSSEEAFGTAKARIE
+851 RSSEDAFVASKAKLE
-866 TLQGELDAERKAWHL
+866 TLQGDLDAERKAWHL
-881 LEGQAT
+881 LEGQAKA
-887 TLKEQIAGLEAD
+887 LKEQIVALETD
-899 AMKLKESERQ
+899 AKKLKESERQ
-909 REALRGE
+909 REGLRGE

-957 DGRFGRI
+957 DSRFGRI

-973 GHGIRILVQGVDGQW
+973 GHGIRILVQGVDGLW

-1030 FIDEGDLGSLDTEIS
+1030 FIDEGDLGSLDTEVS

-1063 ILITHLAEIAE
+1063 ILITHLAEVADK
-1074 RFPGRIRVT
+1074 FPGRIRVT
-1083 MTPNQESKA
+1083 MTPNQESRA
-1092 EVLS
+1092 EVLA